1 MYYATCNH
9 HNGWSQ
15 AEGLEFTSATRGSFL
30 MSVTALLTPALAI
43 VAGEATTRSTIIASI
58 LAVFGVG
65 LIVLD
70 DTAGVPGISPT
81 YQMIGAACLSF
92 PCAIPVSE
100 MSRERDAQAATSWAA
115 IGSDHQTWRSA

>member
-1 MYYATCNH
+1 MLFKLCHWFCLLYQYD
-9 HNGWSQ
+9 WWMQ

-43 VAGEATTRSTIIASI
+43 LAGEATTRSTIIASV

-70 DTAGVPGISPT
+70 DTAGVPGVSPAN
-81 YQMIGAACLSF
+81 QMIGVPHLLKY
-92 PCAIPVSE
+92 AIS
-100 MSRERDAQAATSWAA
+100 SKRLW
-115 IGSDHQTWRSA
+115 